1 MKKLAIAGIG
11 VVGVALLAAVMVF
24 GMGIGFHNKEVKL
37 RNLIVNKQTDNKSQM
52 DKMWK
57 TISQVAQVTDDQK
70 AALIDVFQA
79 YTEGRGSTG
88 GGLMKWV
95 QEAVPNVDQST
106 FQNLQNIVT
115 AERDGFAMR
124 QKEILDFKREHD
136 NLIDTFPNN
145 IFAALLSRDKIDV
158 TIVTSSRTE
167 AAFETG
173 VDDDVSLR
181 GNQNR

>member
-1 MKKLAIAGIG
+1 MNKTVIAVLGVFGVLALG
-11 VVGVALLAAVMVF
+11 VVMLLMMGV
-24 GMGIGFHNKEVKL
+24 GFHNKEVKL
-37 RNLIVNKQTDNKSQM
+37 RNLIVNKQTDNKNQM

-57 TISQVAQVTDDQK
+57 TISQTTQVTDEQK
-70 AALIDVFQA
+70 SALVEVFQG
-79 YTEGRGSTG
+79 YTSGRPQG
-88 GGLMKWV
+88 GGIMTWL

-106 FQNLQNIVT
+106 FKNLQNIIT

-136 NLIDTFPNN
+136 NLVDVFPNN
-145 IFAALLSRDKIDV
+145 IFAAVLNRQKIDV

-173 VDDDVSLR
+173 TDDDVSLR
-181 GNQNR
+181 GNQNQ